1 MAHLLI
7 KFTQGPFSNA
17 KSQDGLDFALAATN
31 YGHEVKVLFENEGVL
46 HLVKAASTKGLK
58 NHTKRLASMP
68 FFDIEECYVC
78 KTSAETFDVEHVL
91 ANTDVVEELECNVVT
106 SSEKV
111 VLIQR
116 VDHVVTF

>member
-7 KFTQGPFSNA
+7 RFTQSPYSNT

-31 YGHEVKVLFENEGVL
+31 YGHNVKVLFENQGVL
-46 HLVKAASTKGLK
+46 QLVKAASMEGLK

-68 FFDIEECYVC
+68 FFDIEECFVC
-78 KTSAETFDVEHVL
+78 KTSSDLYNVESTL
-91 ANTDVVEELECNVVT
+91 ANTDLSEELDCQWIT
-106 SSEKV
+106 SEEKLS
-111 VLIQR
+111 LIQS

>member
-7 KFTQGPFSNA
+7 RFTQSPFSSA

-31 YGHEVKVLFENEGVL
+31 YGHDVKVLFENQGVL
-46 HLVKAASTKGLK
+46 QLVKAASTKGLK

-78 KTSAETFDVEHVL
+78 KMSAETYDIEHVL
-91 ANTDVVEELECNVVT
+91 ANTDLVEELECKWVT

-111 VLIQR
+111 ALIQR

>member
-7 KFTQGPFSNA
+7 RFTQSPFSNA

-46 HLVKAASTKGLK
+46 QLVKAASTKGLK

-91 ANTDVVEELECNVVT
+91 ANTDLVEELECNWLT

-111 VLIQR
+111 ALIQR

>member
-1 MAHLLI
+1 MENLLI

-91 ANTDVVEELECNVVT
+91 ANTDVVEELECNGVT

>member
-7 KFTQGPFSNA
+7 RFTQSPFSNA

-46 HLVKAASTKGLK
+46 QLVKAASIKGLK

-91 ANTDVVEELECNVVT
+91 ANTDLIEELECNWVT

-111 VLIQR
+111 SLIQR